1 MEESKQARLV
11 RVPQEF
17 TVERYEVRI
26 HPRMLELRFSAE
38 CQMSVSI
45 GDKDIEAIR
54 FHMQELVVKSVAI
67 RNDS

>member
-17 TVERYEVRI
+17 FVERYEVRI
-26 HPRMLELRFSAE
+26 HPKMLELRFSAE
-38 CQMSVSI
+38 CQMSVTI
-45 GDKDIEAIR
+45 KDKDVEAIR
-54 FHMQELVVKSVAI
+54 LHMQELVVESVTI